1 VTGNFSHP
9 YSLHHTKVTSPQTH
23 VGQCLTGYL
32 QLLLVV
38 IRGFCLVFGHVL
50 HDDMAETEDW
60 LGSGRH
66 RGQLHKDRGE
76 KQRAR
81 NLLTNGIKDQRLR
94 RREEKRNES
103 GTQTTSRGQKTH
115 EFEGV
120 ELGIQWK
127 RANLG
132 GAREKDVN

>member
-1 VTGNFSHP
+1 
-9 YSLHHTKVTSPQTH
+9 
-23 VGQCLTGYL
+23 
-32 QLLLVV
+32 
-38 IRGFCLVFGHVL
+38 LVFGHVL